1 MIKACTLDD
10 IPSKGNRQNLNRI
23 KDIED
28 FIATNAD
35 CCEVILE
42 GQDAVKVRAAL
53 DNAIKKRNYY
63 RDLVFVVQRK
73 KRIFL
78 VRHENKRV
86 KGESNA

>member
-10 IPSKGNRQNLNRI
+10 IPSKGNRQNLKRI

-28 FIATNAD
+28 FIATGAD
-35 CCEVILE
+35 CCEVVLE
-42 GQDAVKVRAAL
+42 GQDAAKARAAL

-73 KRIFL
+73 NRIFL

-86 KGESNA
+86 KGE